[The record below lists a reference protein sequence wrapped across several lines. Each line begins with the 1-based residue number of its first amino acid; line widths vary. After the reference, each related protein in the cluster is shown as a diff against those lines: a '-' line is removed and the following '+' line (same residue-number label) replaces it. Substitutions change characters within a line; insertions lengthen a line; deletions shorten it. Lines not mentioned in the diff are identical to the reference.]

1 MQETNESTNSD
12 LNSDFNLTPDSGSES
27 WKQQATKSLWMF
39 LTIAAVILFYY
50 LIQYLGSI
58 SSFIAM
64 VLTGIS
70 PVIWGLALAY
80 LLEPIANFWERN
92 LRAWRMPKSSDPE
105 KTAKRVHVASAILM
119 VITAFVFIAL
129 LLLLIVPEIS
139 KSISGVAKTLPSQME
154 NFFVR
159 LRDRSFFDNSTTI
172 GAFANNTLLTAFHST
187 EKWLSELPFQA
198 QKLIN
203 YFYTGVK
210 SVFNV
215 VYNLVIGMILSMYI
229 TIDKEKLFRQIRKIT
244 YSVFPVETASK
255 MRRMLRRGNHKFS
268 AAIRGKVVDSMII
281 GVICFVLLSI
291 LNLLPWF
298 AFPYPVLLAV
308 VVGVTNVVPFFGPVV
323 GGFITGVLVLFDNPR
338 MVIAYVILIVVL
350 QQFDANYLDPHM
362 VGGSIGLKP
371 FWSISS
377 VLLGSTILGV
387 PGFIIG
393 PPVVAF
399 IYEIVSEWTDDRL
412 RAKHLETEFNIPP
425 EEELEVFLE
434 VDDPYG
440 IQKQNEIEK
449 KFKAFLEKLG
459 NRITGK
465 AKKSGNSE
473 NFRNPE
479 SRKIKI
485 KKK

>member
-1 MQETNESTNSD
+1 MQETRNSNSD
-12 LNSDFNLTPDSGSES
+12 SNSEN
-27 WKQQATKSLWMF
+27 WKQQASKSLWMF
-39 LTIAAVILFYY
+39 LTIAAVIVFYY

-64 VLTGIS
+64 ILKGIS
-70 PVIWGLALAY
+70 PVIWGLVLAY
-80 LLEPIANFWERN
+80 LLEPISNFWERN
-92 LRAWRMPKSSDPE
+92 LRSWRLPKSSNPE

-139 KSISGVAKTLPSQME
+139 NSISGIIKTLPSQME
-154 NFFVR
+154 NFSDS
-159 LRDRSFFDNSTTI
+159 LRNKTFFDNSTAV
-172 GAFANNTLLTAFHST
+172 GAYANNTILSVFQSV
-187 EKWLSELPFQA
+187 EKWLMSDLPSQA

-244 YSVFPVETASK
+244 YSVFSVETANR
-255 MRRMLRRGNHKFS
+255 MRRMLSRGNHKFS
-268 AAIRGKVVDSMII
+268 AAIRGKIVDSMII
-281 GVICFVLLSI
+281 GVICFVLLTI

-308 VVGVTNVVPFFGPVV
+308 IVGVTNVVPFFGPFV

-371 FWSISS
+371 FWSISA

-412 RAKHLETEFNIPP
+412 RAKHLETEFHIPP
-425 EEELEVFLE
+425 EEEYENFPEVHN
-434 VDDPYG
+434 DPYG
-440 IQKQNEIEK
+440 IERQNEIEK
-449 KFKAFLEKLG
+449 KFKSVLETIGSK
-459 NRITGK
+459 ITSRSEKSNSGK
-465 AKKSGNSE
+465 KNKTSRTNKK
-473 NFRNPE
+473 
-479 SRKIKI
+479 
-485 KKK
+485 